1 MTSINKTN
9 VHQAEAGVGSHD
21 VDGMLAVLEFAPTA
35 SSETKEWMT
44 ALIRAPGELWGW
56 GQEDCFVRD
65 KGWQH

>member
-44 ALIRAPGELWGW
+44 TLIRAPGELWGW
-56 GQEDCFVRD
+56 G
-65 KGWQH
+65 